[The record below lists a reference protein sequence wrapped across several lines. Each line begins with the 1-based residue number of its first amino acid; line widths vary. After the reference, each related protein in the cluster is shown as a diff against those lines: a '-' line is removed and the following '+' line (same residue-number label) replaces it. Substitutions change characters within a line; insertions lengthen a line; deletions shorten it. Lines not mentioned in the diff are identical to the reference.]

1 MIRRISLTLLLSFVF
16 YLLSSQP
23 DDPVR
28 VRIYAGDDPHYI
40 FFRVAS
46 GQYTIDSFNGQ
57 PVIVRSGELII
68 ISRYNDRIA
77 LKFMNHT
84 GYLSD
89 SLKISSSAPEASFA
103 LRTSSSSPVYRNYSG
118 DLECFPDLGSLLLI
132 NTLNIED
139 YVAGVVKAEGGSG
152 KNEEY
157 FKTQAVIARTY
168 TYRYFGKHI
177 PDGYNL
183 CDDTHCQVFN
193 GITSDALI
201 NASVKHTSGQVAVTS
216 DSSLIISA
224 FHSNCGGETSP
235 SEYVW
240 LSAHPYLVRVVDP
253 YCVTSKNATWEK
265 RVSLNEWAEMLS
277 RNGYKEPADSAK
289 QFLFRQRIRVQDY
302 VTGQFKIPFSR
313 IRIEL
318 GLRSSWFS
326 VSEQDDSLLLT
337 GKGYG
342 HGVGL
347 CQEGAMVMA
356 SAGKKFQE
364 ILKFYYPGAGV
375 VGIEAVK
382 KDRDERKQSN

>member
-1 MIRRISLTLLLSFVF
+1 MIRRISLTILLSFF
-16 YLLSSQP
+16 FCLLSSHP
-23 DDPVR
+23 DNLVR
-28 VRIYAGDDPHYI
+28 VRIYTSHNPHYI
-40 FFRVAS
+40 FFRVSS
-46 GQYTIDSFNGQ
+46 GEYTIDSYDGG
-57 PVIVRSGELII
+57 PVIVKSGELCI
-68 ISRYNDRIA
+68 ISRFNDRIA
-77 LKFMNHT
+77 LKFMNNT
-84 GYLSD
+84 GYLAD
-89 SLKISSSAPEASFA
+89 SLKITGSSPEASFS
-103 LRTSSSSPVYRNYSG
+103 LRTSSLSPVYRNYSG
-118 DLECFPDLGSLLLI
+118 GLECFPDLGSLLLI

-168 TYRYFGKHI
+168 SYKYFGKHI
-177 PDGYNL
+177 SDGYNL

-240 LSAHPYLVRVVDP
+240 LSAHPYLVKVVDP
-253 YCVTSKNATWEK
+253 YCVTSKNSTWQK
-265 RVSLNEWAEMLS
+265 TVSLNEWAEMLS
-277 RNGYKEPADSAK
+277 HNGYKEPADSAK
-289 QFLFRQRIRVQDY
+289 QFLFRQRIRVMDY
-302 VTGQFKIPFSR
+302 VTGQFKIPFSK

-326 VSEQDDSLLLT
+326 VSEKGDSLLLS

-356 SAGKKFQE
+356 SAGKKFEE
-364 ILKFYYPGAGV
+364 ILKFYYPGVSV
-375 VGIEAVK
+375 VGIEASK
-382 KDRDERKQSN
+382 KERDERKPSN

>member
-23 DDPVR
+23 DNPVR

-57 PVIVRSGELII
+57 PVIVRSGELFI
-68 ISRYNDRIA
+68 ISRFYDRIA

-89 SLKISSSAPEASFA
+89 SLKISSSAPEASFM

-157 FKTQAVIARTY
+157 FKTQALIARTY

-289 QFLFRQRIRVQDY
+289 QFLFRQRIRIQDY

-326 VSEQDDSLLLT
+326 VTEKGDSLLLT

-364 ILKFYYPGAGV
+364 ILKFYYPGVGV

-382 KDRDERKQSN
+382 KDSDERKQTN

>member
-1 MIRRISLTLLLSFVF
+1 MIRRISLTLILSFIF

-23 DDPVR
+23 DNI
-28 VRIYAGDDPHYI
+28 VRIRIFTADEPHYI
-40 FFRVAS
+40 FFRVSS
-46 GQYTIDSFNGQ
+46 GQYTIDSYNGR
-57 PVIVRSGELII
+57 PVIVKSGELFI
-68 ISRYNDRIA
+68 ISRLNDRIA
-77 LKFMNHT
+77 LKFINNS
-84 GYLSD
+84 GFLSD
-89 SLKISSSAPEASFA
+89 SLKIIGSGPEASFS
-103 LRTSSSSPVYRNYSG
+103 LRTSSLSPVYRNYSG

-132 NTLNIED
+132 NTLNTED

-177 PDGYNL
+177 SDGYNL

-201 NASVKHTSGQVAVTS
+201 NASVKHTSGQVVVTS

-240 LSAHPYLVRVVDP
+240 LSAHPYLVRVIDP
-253 YCVTSKNATWEK
+253 YCVTSKNATWQK
-265 RVSLNEWAEMLS
+265 AVSIKEWAAMLS
-277 RNGYKEPADSAK
+277 GNGYKEPADSAK
-289 QFLFRQRIRVQDY
+289 QFLFRQRIRVPDY
-302 VTGQFKIPFSR
+302 VTGHFKIPFSR

-326 VSEQDDSLLLT
+326 VSEKGDSLLLT

-356 SAGKKFQE
+356 SSGKKFEE
-364 ILKFYYPGAGV
+364 ILKFYYPGTSV
-375 VGIEAVK
+375 VGIEAAK
-382 KDRDERKQSN
+382 KDRDEREPSN